1 MTNID
6 CETATA
12 QELAA
17 AVVNY
22 IEEHGWRTGSM
33 GYGEGP
39 VCLLGGVAA
48 VCTGHPE
55 DGFKVW
61 DDPSPAVRALQRA
74 LLNDGQI
81 PPSNLT
87 GQVGSHSIYRHNDC
101 FARDSVERALYP
113 FRRIAEQESEQ
124 KGENDA

>member
-22 IEEHGWRTGSM
+22 IEEHGWNAGYM
-33 GYGEGP
+33 GFGDGP

-48 VCTGHPE
+48 VCTGDPE

-61 DDPSPAVRALQRA
+61 DHPSPAVRALQRA
-74 LLNDGQI
+74 LLDDGQI
-81 PPSNLT
+81 PAKNGHL
-87 GQVGSHSIYRHNDC
+87 GSDSIYRYNDHD
-101 FARDSVERALYP
+101 ARGSVNVALYP
-113 FRRIAEQESEQ
+113 FRRIAEQKSEQ
-124 KGENDA
+124 REENDA